1 MPLDISHIRAQF
13 PALSLQD
20 EGRPRIYLDNPA
32 GTQVPRQVIDRTTG
46 YFINCN
52 ANHGG
57 HFCTS
62 LESDEILVE
71 AHQAMADFINAPSVD
86 EIIFGPNMTTLTF
99 AISRS
104 LGHWLKPG
112 DQVIL
117 TRMDHDANVNPWRLL
132 TADLKLDVKWLNFNR
147 ETYRYDL
154 KELEALLSD
163 KVKLVAICYA
173 SNAIGTINDVKTIT
187 EMAHAFGALVYVDA
201 VQYVPHSPTDVQA
214 LGCDFLVCSVYKF
227 FGGHQGVLWGKMELL
242 EKLPAYKVR
251 PADDH
256 LPGKFE
262 TGTQSHEG
270 QAGTL
275 GALEY
280 LAWIGE
286 NMAQDYLPQFAH
298 LEGRRKYLHA
308 AMAAIKAYEK
318 ALSARL
324 ISGLQEI
331 PGVKVHGIT
340 EIDQLDDRVP
350 TVSFTHEKF
359 TPQQI
364 SRRLAEEN
372 IFVWDGHYYAVEVID
387 HLGLSDKGGMVR
399 VGAVHY
405 NTVEEID
412 RLLNVI
418 AGMKRGTV

>member
-1 MPLDISHIRAQF
+1 MPLDIPMIRAQF

-20 EGRPRIYLDNPA
+20 DGRPRIYLDNPA
-32 GTQVPRQVIDRTTG
+32 GTQVPRQVIDRTSG
-46 YFINCN
+46 YLINCN

-57 HFCTS
+57 HFRTS
-62 LESDEILVE
+62 VESDEILAE
-71 AHQAMADFINAPSVD
+71 AHRAMADFLNAPSAD

-104 LGHWLKPG
+104 IGHWLKPG

-117 TRMDHDANVNPWRLL
+117 TRMDHDANVNPWRMLA
-132 TADLKLDVKWLNFNR
+132 ADLGLDIKWLSFDR

-154 KELEALLSD
+154 NELEGLLSN
-163 KVKLVAICYA
+163 KVKLAAVCYA

-187 EMAHAFGALVYVDA
+187 EMAHAAGALVYVDA

-227 FGGHQGVLWGKMELL
+227 FGGHQGVLWGKGELL

-270 QAGTL
+270 QAGAL

-286 NMAQDYLPQFAH
+286 TMAQDYLPRFAH
-298 LEGRRKYLHA
+298 LEDRGKYLHA
-308 AMAAIKAYEK
+308 AMAAIKGYEK
-318 ALSARL
+318 NLSARL
-324 ISGLQEI
+324 IGGLQEI
-331 PGVKVHGIT
+331 PGVKVYGIT
-340 EIDQLDDRVP
+340 KMEQLDGRVP

-359 TPQQI
+359 SPQQI

-372 IFVWDGHYYAVEVID
+372 IFVWDGHYYAVEVIG
-387 HLGLSDKGGMVR
+387 HLGLGDKGGMVR

-412 RLLNVI
+412 TLVQAIIRLK
-418 AGMKRGTV
+418 G

>member
-1 MPLDISHIRAQF
+1 MPLDIPMIRAQF

-20 EGRPRIYLDNPA
+20 DGRPRIYLDNPA
-32 GTQVPRQVIDRTTG
+32 GTQVPRQVIDRTSG
-46 YFINCN
+46 YLINCN

-57 HFCTS
+57 HFRTS
-62 LESDEILVE
+62 VESDEILAE
-71 AHQAMADFINAPSVD
+71 AHRAMADFLNAPSAD

-104 LGHWLKPG
+104 IGHWLKPG

-117 TRMDHDANVNPWRLL
+117 TRMDHDANVNPWRMLA
-132 TADLKLDVKWLNFNR
+132 ADLGLDIKWLSFDR

-154 KELEALLSD
+154 NELEGLLSN
-163 KVKLVAICYA
+163 KVKLAAVCYA

-187 EMAHAFGALVYVDA
+187 EMAHAAGALVYVDA

-227 FGGHQGVLWGKMELL
+227 FGGHQGVLWGKGELL

-270 QAGTL
+270 QAGAL

-286 NMAQDYLPQFAH
+286 TMAQDYLPRFAH
-298 LEGRRKYLHA
+298 LEGRGKYLHA
-308 AMAAIKAYEK
+308 AMAAIKGYEK
-318 ALSARL
+318 NLSARL
-324 ISGLQEI
+324 IGGLQEI
-331 PGVKVHGIT
+331 PGVKVYGIT
-340 EIDQLDDRVP
+340 KMEQLDGRVP

-359 TPQQI
+359 SPQQI

-372 IFVWDGHYYAVEVID
+372 IFVWDGHYYAVEVIG
-387 HLGLSDKGGMVR
+387 HLGLGDKGGMVR

-412 RLLNVI
+412 TLVQAIIRLK
-418 AGMKRGTV
+418 G

>member
-1 MPLDISHIRAQF
+1 MLLDVPRIRAQF

-32 GTQVPRQVIDRTTG
+32 GTQVSRQVIDRTTD
-46 YFINCN
+46 YLIRCN

-57 HFCTS
+57 HFRTS
-62 LESDEILVE
+62 VESDEILAE
-71 AHQAMADFINAPSVD
+71 AHRAMADFLNAPSSE

-104 LGHWLKPG
+104 LGHWLQPG
-112 DQVIL
+112 NQVIL

-132 TADLKLDVKWLNFNR
+132 AADLGLDVKWLNFNR

-154 KELEALLSD
+154 NELEGLLSD
-163 KVKLVAICYA
+163 KVKLASVCYA

-187 EMAHAFGALVYVDA
+187 EMSRAVGALVYVDA
-201 VQYVPHSPTDVQA
+201 VQYVPHNPTDVQA

-227 FGGHQGVLWGKMELL
+227 FGGHQGVLWGRGELL

-251 PADDH
+251 PADDFI
-256 LPGKFE
+256 PGKFE

-286 NMAQDYLPQFAH
+286 TMAQDYLSRFTH
-298 LEGRRKYLHA
+298 LEGRSKYLHA
-308 AMAAIKAYEK
+308 AMAAIKVYEK
-318 ALSARL
+318 TLSARL
-324 ISGLQEI
+324 IRGLQQI

-340 EIDQLDDRVP
+340 DMDQLDDRVP
-350 TVSFTHEKF
+350 TVSFTHQKF
-359 TPQQI
+359 SPQQV

-412 RLLNVI
+412 RLLEVI
-418 AGMKRGTV
+418 SGMKG